1 MVAGILLAASLTLPV
16 CEVVERADREMK
28 TYPGVVK
35 AIARVDIVPQV
46 CAEVLE
52 VCFED
57 GASVCKGDVLYRLDS
72 VRYVAEVKNAEAKM
86 AECKASLAYARQSYE
101 RHRKL
106 LDTRA
111 VSQEAV
117 DNALAQRDTAEA
129 GLAAAEAELV
139 VARDHLRHCTITA
152 PFDGRMGTAVRR
164 VGSFVMDDPDTW
176 PLVDL
181 VQTDPIRVRFA
192 LSNGD
197 YLRMFDGDVEN
208 LRSNAVV
215 EVILPDGRAYERK
228 GAIEYV
234 ENVAN
239 RRTDTSPVY
248 IRLPN
253 SRGGA
258 ERRTAPVPGGA
269 DDGLGLHLRRPAA
282 RLREGR
288 WIGLAPRH
296 RHLHLCGDAG
306 LDVRRH
312 RVRPGAL

>member
-1 MVAGILLAASLTLPV
+1 M
-16 CEVVERADREMK
+16 
-28 TYPGVVK
+28 
-35 AIARVDIVPQV
+35 DIVPQV

-57 GASVCKGDVLYRLDS
+57 GAPVCKGDVLYRLDS
-72 VRYVAEVKNAEAKM
+72 VRYVAEVKN
-86 AECKASLAYARQSYE
+86 
-101 RHRKL
+101 
-106 LDTRA
+106 
-111 VSQEAV
+111 
-117 DNALAQRDTAEA
+117 
-129 GLAAAEAELV
+129 AEAELV

-215 EVILPDGRAYERK
+215 EVILPDGRAYERQ
-228 GAIEYV
+228 GVVEYV

-239 RRTDTSPVY
+239 RRTF
-248 IRLPN
+248 
-253 SRGGA
+253 SR
-258 ERRTAPVPGGA
+258 RCR
-269 DDGLGLHLRRPAA
+269 AA
-282 RLREGR
+282 WR
-288 WIGLAPRH
+288 A
-296 RHLHLCGDAG
+296 CM
-306 LDVRRH
+306 
-312 RVRPGAL
+312 